1 MFLLRSTRFTTSQNV
16 LIHTYSRSPAP
27 KICQSVSHLRLAS
40 PPTPIAL
47 LFSQATRSR
56 SENQLGC
63 ASLWSCSVVSVGV
76 GWSSQVQISLILR
89 RLTASTPT
97 FNSGSECKPRKKRK
111 KKRRKKEEKKKERE
125 RERERENN
133 WLIDTQL

>member
-16 LIHTYSRSPAP
+16 HIHTYSRSPAP

-89 RLTASTPT
+89 RLTAS
-97 FNSGSECKPRKKRK
+97 SECSECKPRKKRK
-111 KKRRKKEEKKKERE
+111 RKKKKRERKKTTG
-125 RERERENN
+125 
-133 WLIDTQL
+133 LYSPVGSGVFVV